1 MAKSLPEARAAGDQ
15 PERRWPGERTVF
27 IARWVSIALL
37 AAGGA
42 RIVAGVLDG
51 SLALPLHDLPVYL
64 GAATR
69 LREGDALYVAAL
81 PGESF
86 RYSPW
91 VAFAFVPLTFLPPS
105 LVGVAWSIVLVA
117 CSFYVLRPF
126 VSEWGWP
133 GLTILGPALL
143 WATYTG
149 NLHPVVLAWLAF
161 GLSRPS
167 GPIWVGLAASVK
179 VTPILLVLWYAGRG
193 QWRSAGVATA
203 VAALLWAPI
212 LGFDLSGYATDP
224 SQTLSLLGVSGS
236 LWLAVAAAAAAWAFA
251 AARGRHGL
259 VWAAVAVLAAQPR
272 LLWYDLSYLAL
283 AASVARRDHHG
294 RSVLGQLPLDS
305 VRAPDHGRRSTGEGP
320 A

>member
-1 MAKSLPEARAAGDQ
+1 VVKSLVKTRAAPCQQEARGPRA
-15 PERRWPGERTVF
+15 RTVF
-27 IARWVSIALL
+27 IARWVSTALL

-69 LREGDALYVAAL
+69 LREGDPLYVTAL

-91 VAFAFVPLTFLPPS
+91 VAFAFVPLTFLPLP
-105 LVGVAWSIVLVA
+105 LVAAAWSAVLVA
-117 CSFYVLRPF
+117 CSLYVIRPF
-126 VSEWGWP
+126 ISKWGWP
-133 GLTILGPALL
+133 GLTLFGPALL

-149 NLHPVVLAWLAF
+149 NLHPIALASLAF
-161 GLSRPS
+161 GLSRRS

-179 VTPILLVLWYAGRG
+179 ITPVLFVLWYVGRG
-193 QWRSAGVATA
+193 QWRSAGVAIA
-203 VAALLWAPI
+203 VATLLWAPI
-212 LGFDLSGYATDP
+212 LAFDLSGYATDP
-224 SQTLSLLGVSGS
+224 SQTLSLLGVSGP
-236 LWLAVAAAAAAWAFA
+236 LWLSVAAAASAWALA

-259 VWAAVAVLAAQPR
+259 LWAAVAVLAAQPR

-283 AASVARRDHHG
+283 AASDHQDLP
-294 RSVLGQLPLDS
+294 RSSELRLDS
-305 VRAPDHGRRSTGEGP
+305 RRAQDDGPHSTGGRP

>member
-1 MAKSLPEARAAGDQ
+1 
-15 PERRWPGERTVF
+15 
-27 IARWVSIALL
+27 
-37 AAGGA
+37 
-42 RIVAGVLDG
+42 VLDG

-91 VAFAFVPLTFLPPS
+91 VAFAFVPLTFLPPP
-105 LVGVAWSIVLVA
+105 LVAVAWSIVLVA
-117 CSFYVLRPF
+117 CSLYVLRPF

-149 NLHPVVLAWLAF
+149 NLHPIVLAWLAF

-179 VTPILLVLWYAGRG
+179 ITPILLVLWYVGRG

-212 LGFDLSGYATDP
+212 LSFDLSGYATDP
-224 SQTLSLLGVSGS
+224 SQTLSLLGVSGP
-236 LWLAVAAAAAAWAFA
+236 LWLAVAAVAAAWAFA

-283 AASVARRDHHG
+283 AANAPGHNPHD
-294 RSVLGQLPLDS
+294 RSLLRERPLDS
-305 VRAPDHGRRSTGEGP
+305 RRAQDHGDRSTRDRP